1 VVVSFLEV
9 YFPTIFGWHNHIIQ
23 YFLYFQ
29 GLALEIEEVWDN
41 SKYMIATL
49 EGIVSEKIG
58 QIAVLVIGGVGYGV
72 LMTASNLDRIIV
84 GKVSK
89 LYIHENIKEEA
100 HDLFG
105 FLLLDDKVLFEQL
118 LSVKNVGPKVAMSV
132 LDISG
137 ADEVRAAIAA
147 GDVKRLQTAK
157 GVGKRAA
164 EQIVV
169 ELRDKVGLVASD
181 SAEDI
186 VTRGGVNAQ
195 DEAVQALISLGYS
208 EVDAML
214 ALKNISSE
222 LPSEE
227 RIKQALR
234 GNK

>member
-1 VVVSFLEV
+1 M
-9 YFPTIFGWHNHIIQ
+9 
-23 YFLYFQ
+23 
-29 GLALEIEEVWDN
+29 WDN
-41 SKYMIATL
+41 EYMIATL
-49 EGIVSEKIG
+49 EGIIAEKIG
-58 QIAVLVIGGVGYGV
+58 QQAVVLIGGVGYGV
-72 LMTASNLDRIIV
+72 LLTTSNLDRLNA
-84 GKVSK
+84 GEKSK
-89 LYIHENIKEEA
+89 LYIYENIKEET

-105 FLLLDDKVLFEQL
+105 FLLLDDKKLFEQL

-132 LDISG
+132 LDISS
-137 ADEVRAAIAA
+137 ANEVRAAIAA

-169 ELRDKVGLVASD
+169 ELRDKVGLIASD

-214 ALKNISSE
+214 ALKNIDPS

-227 RIKQALR
+227 RIKLALKGQR
-234 GNK
+234 